1 MAAQTC
7 ARPDWKNALLLGRAE
22 ETLSAGVV
30 VVPGLAHSVRGLFR
44 RDGTNGFL
52 TIPPN
57 HESCKT
63 RHESTCS
70 EDETQ
75 HRDLSIP
82 SSICSGL
89 DAEGK
94 KRDLG
99 AGMGMKEALPKRQAR
114 ELSRSAESER

>member
-1 MAAQTC
+1 VPG
-7 ARPDWKNALLLGRAE
+7 RIGKNALLLGKAE
-22 ETLSAGVV
+22 ATLSAGVV

-63 RHESTCS
+63 GHESARS

-99 AGMGMKEALPKRQAR
+99 AGMKEALLKRQAR

>member
-7 ARPDWKNALLLGRAE
+7 ARPDLQNTLRLGKAE
-22 ETLSAGVV
+22 ATLSAGVV
-30 VVPGLAHSVRGLFR
+30 LVPGLVRPVRGLPVL
-44 RDGTNGFL
+44 DGTQIL
-52 TIPPN
+52 LPIPPN

-63 RHESTCS
+63 GHESTGS

-82 SSICSGL
+82 SSIFSGL

-99 AGMGMKEALPKRQAR
+99 AGMKEALLKRQAR

>member
-7 ARPDWKNALLLGRAE
+7 ARPDLQNTLRLGKAE
-22 ETLSAGVV
+22 ATLSAGVV

-44 RDGTNGFL
+44 RDGINGFL

-63 RHESTCS
+63 GHESARS

-94 KRDLG
+94 KRDLK
-99 AGMGMKEALPKRQAR
+99 AGMEEALPKRR
-114 ELSRSAESER
+114 TLELSRSAELER